1 MPVEE
6 KKFVRMSIPSP
17 VKDFLIYRI
26 PSGLSP
32 KIKIGMRALVPL
44 GKRKVTGVVFDLLRE
59 TSLAE
64 TKEIIQILDE
74 QPILDPYL
82 LRLSQWIARYYLASV
97 GDVVGTILPPS
108 LRSESHRIVVAQPCT
123 VPARNKVEEEILG
136 LVRKKKGRI
145 SIKSLTRAIS
155 QGNVYQA
162 LERLESAGAI
172 ELRERLPGQRKSYQ
186 SMPSRPNPP
195 LSHLSRRFRLN
206 SQQQQVWKAIDQRLQ
221 EGGFETFLIHG
232 ATGSGKTEVYL
243 RAAERVRDRGLRS
256 IILIPEISLTPQLL
270 DRVHSRFP
278 GKVGVL
284 HSALTEAERRSHW
297 WQIARGGVDVVVGAR
312 SAVFAPLP
320 DLGLIIVDEEHD
332 TSYKQEEGLKYN
344 ARDVA
349 VVRGK
354 LLGCP
359 VILGSATPAM
369 ESYENCLE
377 GRYRLLEITERV
389 QKRPLPHVEIVDL
402 RRSFKPSIPPSNDP
416 GTILN
421 SGNGTHRLISAL
433 LADAVKE
440 NFQKS
445 QQTLIFLNRRG
456 FSNFL
461 QCEVCGYVLR
471 CPYCS
476 VTLTLHL
483 QQKNV
488 CCHHCNFHRL
498 VPERCPGCDKQTL
511 SGVGTGTEQ
520 IERVLHQLVPG
531 ARIARMDR
539 DTTRKR
545 GAHEEIIRNWEKG
558 NIDILVGTQMITK
571 GHDVSGVTLVGA
583 LLADLSLNLP
593 DFRAAERTFQVLS
606 QVGGRSGRG
615 EVAGSVIIQ
624 TYAPDHYAIQHLV
637 THDYKA
643 FFAAEIEYRRTLNY
657 PPFGRLVNLRVEGP
671 NAAEVETRA
680 RDLAAKLGA
689 RQRRHAT
696 LAEPIEILGPAPAP
710 IEKLRNRF
718 RWQILLKGKVSS
730 ALLDLA
736 TQANALFSH
745 GRSTRLQI
753 DVDPYSML

>member
-6 KKFVRMSIPSP
+6 KKFVRVVVPSP
-17 VKDFLIYRI
+17 MREFLIYRI
-26 PSGLSP
+26 PPGLGS
-32 KIKIGMRALVPL
+32 KIKIGMRVLVPL

-64 TKEIIQILDE
+64 TREIIQILDE
-74 QPILDPYL
+74 HPLLDPHL

-108 LRSESHRIVVAQPCT
+108 LRSESHRIVVVQPCA
-123 VPARNKVEEEILG
+123 VPARSKVEQEILSF
-136 LVRKKKGRI
+136 VRQKKGRI
-145 SIKSLTRAIS
+145 SVKSLTRAIS
-155 QGNVYQA
+155 RGSLYQA
-162 LERLESAGAI
+162 LERLETAGAI
-172 ELRERLPGQRKSYQ
+172 ELRERLPGQGENSKSIAARA
-186 SMPSRPNPP
+186 SSPPSHP
-195 LSHLSRRFRLN
+195 LGRFKLN
-206 SQQQQVWKAIDQRLQ
+206 SQQQQAWNVVEQRLQ
-221 EGGFETFLIHG
+221 KGGFETFLIHG

-243 RAAERVRDRGLRS
+243 RAAERVRDKGLRS

-270 DRVHSRFP
+270 DRVHARFP

-284 HSALTEAERRSHW
+284 HSALSGAERRSHW
-297 WQIARGGVDVVVGAR
+297 WRIARGGVDIVVGAR

-332 TSYKQEEGLKYN
+332 TSYKQEDGLKYN

-377 GRYRLLEITERV
+377 GRYRLLKITERV

-402 RRSFKPSIPPSNDP
+402 RRPFKPSTPPSSGP
-416 GTILN
+416 GTVLN
-421 SGNGTHRLISAL
+421 GGNGYHRLISAP
-433 LADAVKE
+433 LAEAIKE
-440 NFQKS
+440 NFAKS

-488 CCHHCNFHRL
+488 CCHHCNFHRP
-498 VPERCPGCDKQTL
+498 VPEYCPGCDNKTL

-520 IERVLHQLVPG
+520 VERVLQKLVPA
-531 ARIARMDR
+531 ARLARMDR

-545 GAHEEIIRNWEKG
+545 GAHEELIRDWERG
-558 NIDILVGTQMITK
+558 NIDILVGTQMVTK

-615 EVAGSVIIQ
+615 EAAGRVIIQ

-637 THDYKA
+637 KHDYKG

-671 NAAEVETRA
+671 NAADVETKA
-680 RDLAAKLGA
+680 RDLAAKLDA
-689 RQRRHAT
+689 RQRRHANVT
-696 LAEPIEILGPAPAP
+696 EPIEILGPAPAP
-710 IEKLRNRF
+710 IEKLRSRF
-718 RWQILLKGKVSS
+718 RWQILLKGKLSS
-730 ALLDLA
+730 SLLELA
-736 TQANALFSH
+736 AQAGALFSH